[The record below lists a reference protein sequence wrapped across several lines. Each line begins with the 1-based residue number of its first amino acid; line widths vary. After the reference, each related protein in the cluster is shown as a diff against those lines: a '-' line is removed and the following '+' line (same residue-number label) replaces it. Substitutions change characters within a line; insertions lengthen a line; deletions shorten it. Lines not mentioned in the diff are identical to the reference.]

1 MKSKALCVFLTAL
14 VFVLCSG
21 PASAQEA
28 KSQMYLVMDC
38 SVKPSADARLYE
50 ALKEMAAFY
59 AKHEFPYSWN
69 VYAMDDYHYNYLIP
83 IAGYADIEK
92 FFQIDAEVMAKV
104 ADEYEALMEKFKDT
118 YDSYEFQVYTLRL
131 DLSNVPA
138 NPYYKE
144 EEMNFVAL
152 DIWSFVP
159 GKEQEAEKL
168 SKEIMALCQKKGVRD
183 SWYCYAG
190 SLGVEQPV
198 YIFAGPDKDE
208 GEFIKHNRE
217 MWKLLGDE
225 VTDIYNKL
233 LAICRKRV
241 GNKGWYQP
249 ELSYS
254 PKK

>member
-1 MKSKALCVFLTAL
+1 MKSKVSCVCLTVL

-21 PASAQEA
+21 LVFAQEA
-28 KSQMYLVMDC
+28 KSQMYLVFDC
-38 SVKPSADARLYE
+38 SVKPSADAKLYD

-59 AKHEFPYSWN
+59 AKHEFPYSWS

-83 IAGYADIEK
+83 IDGYADIEK
-92 FFQIDAEVMAKV
+92 FFKIDADIMTKA
-104 ADEYEALMEKFKDT
+104 AAEYQALMEKFEDT
-118 YDSYEFQVYTLRL
+118 YDSYEFEVYTLRP
-131 DLSNVPA
+131 DLSTVPA
-138 NPYYKE
+138 NPYYQP

-159 GKEQEAEKL
+159 GKEQEAEELCK
-168 SKEIMALCQKKGVRD
+168 KMMALCQKKGVRD

-198 YIFAGPDKDE
+198 YIFAGPDKE
-208 GEFIKHNRE
+208 EAEFVKHNAE
-217 MWKLLGDE
+217 MWKLLGKD
-225 VTDIYNKL
+225 VTDVYNKL